1 MKRRSQKKSRLGHLV
16 IANHG
21 DVQIWDRPPSE
32 AYRSWFSKIKR
43 GIDPLGNFV
52 GSLRQEDVALIIEE
66 KDGKDIAG
74 IRIVTSSGKTGWV
87 NGAYVVRI
95 G

>member
-1 MKRRSQKKSRLGHLV
+1 MRRRPQDKTQLGHLV
-16 IANHG
+16 ATSHG
-21 DVQIWDRPPSE
+21 DIQIWDKPHSE
-32 AYRSWFSKIKR
+32 AYRSWFSKVKR
-43 GIDPLGNFV
+43 GMDPLGNFV
-52 GSLRQEDVALIIEE
+52 GSLRQKDVALVVEE
-66 KDGKDIAG
+66 WVDKDAAG